1 MAPVARTAAEF
12 FGGARRDQR
21 PGLLA
26 LMSSL
31 VISWLFAKSIT
42 NAANLGLAFG
52 LVGGVAYAAY
62 YLSFAIAGKVIHSMR
77 TKGGFRSIHHFLS
90 SRFGIGAMVVFSVL
104 ICFRLFNEVWS
115 NTMVIGS
122 YFGAA
127 GELPYYGAIVVFTVL
142 TLAYSLKG
150 GMSSSIL
157 TDVIQMVLFG
167 VLITFIL
174 ASILP
179 ETDYEIAPIISSGT
193 WSWAMGGNLLLV
205 AILQS
210 FSYPFHDPVLTDRGF
225 LSDPTTTLK
234 AFLWATPLG
243 FLCILLF
250 SIVGVYGGMVGVE
263 GQAPV
268 EVAKYLGGPL
278 LLVMNFIMITSAAS
292 TLDSTF
298 TSFSKLAVVDLI
310 HFTHPMNFSRLR
322 QQKDAA
328 DEKMGFAPAQK
339 SSRSSDV
346 SFGLT
351 QSDECSSDVSAPG
364 GQDEYL
370 SDVSERDSE
379 YFDLQLHDTY
389 YVFGKVQL
397 GRLAMILITVLGTIP
412 VFLGPEILSAT
423 TVSGAMVM
431 GLGPVFCL
439 WWVKAPPLS
448 FYLSVGFGV
457 LCGILLVLGWWPE
470 SWWLTTGKYADLL
483 SVTLVEFAGCL
494 GLYFL
499 GVAIS
504 GDAKTT
510 DHG

>member
-1 MAPVARTAAEF
+1 MSPVARTAAEF

-21 PGLLA
+21 PGLVA
-26 LMSSL
+26 LISSL

-62 YLSFAIAGKVIHSMR
+62 YLSFAVAGKVIHGMR
-77 TKGGFRSIHHFLS
+77 TRGGYQSIHHFLS
-90 SRFGIGAMVVFSVL
+90 SRFGRGAMVIFSVL

-127 GELPYYGAIVVFTVL
+127 GELSDYAAIVVFTVL

-174 ASILP
+174 ARILP
-179 ETDYEIAPIISSGT
+179 ETDYQVAPFLTSGT

-225 LSDPTTTLK
+225 LSDPRTTLR
-234 AFLWATPLG
+234 AFLWATPIG
-243 FLCILLF
+243 FVCILLF
-250 SIVGVYGGMVGVE
+250 SVVGMYGGMVGLE

-298 TSFSKLAVVDLI
+298 TSFAKLAVVDWQ
-310 HFTHPMNFSRLR
+310 HFTHPMNFLRLR
-322 QQKDAA
+322 QQKDTS
-328 DEKMGFAPAQK
+328 DEKMRHSAAK
-339 SSRSSDV
+339 MSRSSDA

-351 QSDECSSDVSAPG
+351 QSDAGSSDVS
-364 GQDEYL
+364 
-370 SDVSERDSE
+370 VSS
-379 YFDLQLHDTY
+379 
-389 YVFGKVQL
+389 VNN
-397 GRLAMILITVLGTIP
+397 GRLAMIALTILGTIP

-448 FYLSVGFGV
+448 FYLSVGFGM

-470 SWWLTTGKYADLL
+470 SWWFTTGKYADLL
-483 SVTLVEFAGCL
+483 SVTLVEFVGCL
-494 GLYFL
+494 GLYYL
-499 GVAIS
+499 GIWL
-504 GDAKTT
+504 AKAGNVNQTT
-510 DHG
+510 DG

>member
-1 MAPVARTAAEF
+1 MAPFARTAAEF

-26 LMSSL
+26 LISSL

-52 LVGGVAYAAY
+52 VVGGVAYAAY
-62 YLSFAIAGKVIHSMR
+62 YLSFAVAGKVIHDMR

-90 SRFGIGAMVVFSVL
+90 SRYGRGAMLVFTVL

-127 GELPYYGAIVVFTVL
+127 GEHPYYAAVVVFTVL

-179 ETDYEIAPIISSGT
+179 ETNYSVEPFVVSGSWT
-193 WSWAMGGNLLLV
+193 WAMGGNLLLV
-205 AILQS
+205 AVLQS

-225 LSDPTTTLK
+225 LSDPKTTLK
-234 AFLWATPLG
+234 AFLWATPIG
-243 FLCILLF
+243 FICILLF
-250 SIVGVYGGMVGVE
+250 SVVGMYGGFIGVE

-298 TSFSKLAVVDLI
+298 TSFAKLAVVDLGT
-310 HFTHPMNFSRLR
+310 FGRLR
-322 QQKDAA
+322 ETPVQRGPLSSVEAQPRRPEAA
-328 DEKMGFAPAQK
+328 GICRGNPRGHPLQRPGRRENE
-339 SSRSSDV
+339 
-346 SFGLT
+346 LT
-351 QSDECSSDVSAPG
+351 
-364 GQDEYL
+364 
-370 SDVSERDSE
+370 
-379 YFDLQLHDTY
+379 
-389 YVFGKVQL
+389 L
-397 GRLAMILITVLGTIP
+397 GRLAMIALTILGTIP

-448 FYLSVGFGV
+448 FYLSVGFGM
-457 LCGILLVLGWWPE
+457 LCGIALVLGWWPE
-470 SWWLTTGKYADLL
+470 SWWFTTGKYADLL
-483 SVTLVEFAGCL
+483 SVTLVEFVGCL
-494 GLYFL
+494 TLYFL
-499 GVAIS
+499 GVWLGKADS
-504 GDAKTT
+504 TNVKRDG
-510 DHG
+510 